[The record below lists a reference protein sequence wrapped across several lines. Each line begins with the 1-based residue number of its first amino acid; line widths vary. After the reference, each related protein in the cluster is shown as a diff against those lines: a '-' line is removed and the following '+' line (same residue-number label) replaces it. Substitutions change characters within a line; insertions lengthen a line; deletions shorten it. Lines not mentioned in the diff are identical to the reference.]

1 MKCKSCG
8 KYIRWNG
15 HGRQP
20 SYCSAACRKNAQRAR
35 QRRPQ
40 PADEDKPQLKK
51 KNGKLT
57 LTIPGATDQIT
68 RQSFDRMMDG
78 KVEDELRFVKQ
89 VLHDTMANPST
100 PANALAA
107 LGKEL
112 IAVSQK
118 LTDLDG
124 EADTLKALEDDN
136 EEEFSFIPDE
146 S

>member
-8 KYIRWNG
+8 KFIRWNG

-20 SYCSAACRKNAQRAR
+20 SYCSPACRKNAQRAR

-40 PADEDKPQLKK
+40 PADEDKPKLKK

-57 LTIPGATDQIT
+57 LTIPGAADQIT

-112 IAVSQK
+112 ITVSQT
-118 LTDLDG
+118 LADLDS
-124 EADTLKALEDDN
+124 DDDPLKELESTND
-136 EEEFSFIPDE
+136 EEFSFTPDE